1 MTDHNMKIS
10 YPSSEKIYLHGERYP
25 ELRVGM
31 RQINLTPTVT
41 KDAEGKKHFSE
52 NAPVVVYDTSGPYSD
67 PKAEIDLK
75 KGLPRLREAWI
86 RERGG
91 VEQLSEFS
99 SAYCRERL
107 ADASLDHLRFSHHH
121 LPLRALPGAKIT
133 QMALAKQGI
142 VTPEME

>member
-1 MTDHNMKIS
+1 
-10 YPSSEKIYLHGERYP
+10 
-25 ELRVGM
+25 M

-99 SAYCRERL
+99 SAYCR
-107 ADASLDHLRFSHHH
+107 AN
-121 LPLRALPGAKIT
+121 
-133 QMALAKQGI
+133 M
-142 VTPEME
+142 